1 MRLQRFSLIELLT
14 VIGTLALL
22 IALAFPVYHKVKNQ
36 FQLTSCANRLR
47 QIGICVSSYANDNKD
62 FLPLCERLEQVYGMP
77 TLKDSL
83 VQYASGN
90 TKIFICPADKNF
102 YASHGTSYEW
112 NSFISGKRID
122 KTMFIVG
129 NYSIIAPVAGDAGNF
144 HNEKKNY
151 LYSDG
156 RIKDSFEVLIKDA
169 E

>member
-1 MRLQRFSLIELLT
+1 MRLQKFSLVELLT

-36 FQLTSCANRLR
+36 FQLTSCSSKLR

-62 FLPLCERLEQVYGMP
+62 FLPFCERLEEVYGMP

-83 VQYASGN
+83 LQYASGN
-90 TKIFICPADKNF
+90 TKIFVCPADKNF
-102 YASHGTSYEW
+102 YTSHGTSYEW
-112 NSFISGKRID
+112 NSFVSGLRID
-122 KTMFIVG
+122 KTMFIVDTH
-129 NYSIIAPVAGDAGNF
+129 SIIAPICGDANDF
-144 HNEKKNY
+144 HNEKRNY

-156 RIKDSFEVLIKDA
+156 RVKDSFEVLVKDA